1 MVALLGGADE
11 VIVRAVH
18 ALGQG
23 LEPRHRALGELLRR
37 DVLLRGRLQHL
48 DAVLVGTGEEVHVVA
63 IVPLETR
70 NRVGRDQ
77 LVGKSDMRRAI
88 GIGDGRGQVVA
99 RLVERRAGFFGGLK
113 LLSLFGLLGFASCLG
128 GLKLLSLFGLLGLAS
143 CLGGFKLL
151 ALFRFLGLASCFGG
165 LKLLSLFRFL
175 GLANCLGGL
184 GLLSLFRFL
193 GLASCLGG
201 LKLLAL
207 FRFLGLANC
216 FGGLKL
222 LSLFGLLGLA

>member
-11 VIVRAVH
+11 IVVRAVH

-23 LEPRHRALGELLRR
+23 LEPRHGALRELLRR

-113 LLSLFGLLGFASCLG
+113 LLSLFGLLGLASCCDGVRLLSLFGLLGLASCCDGLRLLSLFGLLGLASCLGGLRLLSPFGLLGFASCLG

-151 ALFRFLGLASCFGG
+151 ALFRFL
-165 LKLLSLFRFL
+165 
-175 GLANCLGGL
+175 
-184 GLLSLFRFL
+184 
-193 GLASCLGG
+193 
-201 LKLLAL
+201 
-207 FRFLGLANC
+207 
-216 FGGLKL
+216 
-222 LSLFGLLGLA
+222 